1 MKKTV
6 VVSPFLPVSDKTSK
20 NDPSHPQNVVVAL
33 TELTNQANADTK
45 YDVTE
50 VKRVKGT
57 EGFVNP
63 ESEGFKILIA
73 CIVIVIMLAVV
84 LLSKTTYV
92 RIACIGI
99 MLVSINITVQML
111 EKRTV

>member
-6 VVSPFLPVSDKTSK
+6 VVSPMLPVSDKVSK
-20 NDPSHPQNVVVAL
+20 DNPSHPQNVVVAL
-33 TELTNQANADTK
+33 SELTNQANADTK

-50 VKRVKGT
+50 VQRVKGT

-63 ESEGFKILIA
+63 ESEGFKIFIA
-73 CIVIVIMLAVV
+73 CIVILIMLIVV
-84 LLSKTTYV
+84 LLSRTTYV

-99 MLVSINITVQML
+99 MLVSINYAVHML